1 MSWRELR
8 GHGRR
13 GLELVEHQL
22 LEMLDADR
30 HTFDL
35 AAAAL
40 LAGAD
45 PQTLIEAVQ
54 ASDGEVDELVRLVR
68 RELVVHA
75 AVHGVHT
82 DIPAM
87 FTAMSVVKDIER
99 IGDYAKELLALA
111 QLGADLSQD
120 RRRGS
125 LTADRDRIS
134 ELILEVRQALAAR
147 DADHAQALLT
157 RATASM
163 EDLETRMA
171 DLVRTDDPPGG
182 GVAHALFLHYARRI
196 TAHLMNVLTSLVLPV
211 DQLDFYDEHGLHAR
225 QGVAST

>member
-13 GLELVEHQL
+13 GLDLVEHQL

-45 PQTLIEAVQ
+45 PQTLREAVH
-54 ASDGEVDELVRLVR
+54 ASDGEVDDLVRLIR

-75 AVHGVHT
+75 GVHGVHT
-82 DIPAM
+82 DIPGM

-120 RRRGS
+120 HQRRS
-125 LTADRDRIS
+125 LSADRDRIS

-147 DADHAQALLT
+147 DADHAQALLA
-157 RATASM
+157 RAAASV

-171 DLVRTDDPPGG
+171 GLVRAERPPDGA
-182 GVAHALFLHYARRI
+182 VAHALFLHYARRI
-196 TAHLMNVLTSLVLPV
+196 TAHLMNVLTSLVLPM
-211 DQLDFYDEHGLHAR
+211 DQLDFFDENGLHSH
-225 QGVAST
+225 QGAAGA